1 MALEE
6 VDYEVAGKKITVIY
20 ADDQLDNDLAV
31 LRAAQLVEQD
41 KVDVITGLVSGDEGL
56 TVGDFMRGGKNIPV
70 VSMYSASEDMTM
82 REFYPYICVRL
93 GRGAQPMDVFG
104 YWVAKELGYKKNIH
118 DW

>member
-1 MALEE
+1 M
-6 VDYEVAGKKITVIY
+6 
-20 ADDQLDNDLAV
+20 
-31 LRAAQLVEQD
+31 EQD

-82 REFYPYICVRL
+82 REFYPYILRPTWT
-93 GRGAQPMDVFG
+93 GGAQPMDVFG

>member
-1 MALEE
+1 M
-6 VDYEVAGKKITVIY
+6 
-20 ADDQLDNDLAV
+20 DNDLAV

-93 GRGAQPMDVFG
+93 GRGGATDGCLRV
-104 YWVAKELGYKKNIH
+104 LGCKGTRLQKIH